1 MSIFSPWK
9 RDFPIFFSHAHPDL
23 SYLDSAATC
32 LTPKHVA
39 DAMYHYQCYCHAN
52 SHKGLYQ
59 LSASVTERVETA
71 RQRVADF
78 LHASSPESIIF
89 TTGTTESLNLVASS
103 YIAQKMSPDANIVI
117 SAAEHHAN
125 LLPWQRLCHQV
136 NAELRVVKLDERGV
150 IDFANLVE
158 QVDHNTVAIA
168 VCHSSNVIGKF
179 NPVKKICQFARQ
191 KGIPSIVDG
200 AQAVCH
206 GMVDVEDI
214 DCDFYAFSGHKL
226 YGPTG
231 CGVLY
236 CRAQLIEQMEPYQVG
251 GGVIEDVTFAQSRY
265 LSGPLKF
272 EAGSHN
278 VASIVGLVE
287 ALDYLEDISWKDIN
301 QYLDNLSR
309 YMQKSL
315 AELDFVQPLI
325 GKSFDG
331 TINEVATSPY
341 LFSFQLRGVHCHD
354 VASMLDS
361 ENVAVRAGHHCAQPL
376 HQLLAKNASVRASLG
391 IYNSYSDVD
400 RLVNGLSHTHLLMA
414 IDQ

>member
-1 MSIFSPWK
+1 MSIISPWK

-23 SYLDSAATC
+23 CYLDSAATC

-59 LSASVTERVETA
+59 LSASVTERVESA

-78 LHASSPESIIF
+78 LHASSPESIVF
-89 TTGTTESLNLVASS
+89 TTGTTESLNLVAAS
-103 YIAQKMSPDANIVI
+103 YIAQRMTPESNIVI
-117 SAAEHHAN
+117 SEAEHHAN
-125 LLPWQRLCHQV
+125 LLPWQRLCQQY
-136 NAELRVVKLDERGV
+136 NAELRVVKLDQQGI
-150 IDFANLVE
+150 IDFAKLIE
-158 QVDHNTVAIA
+158 EVDHNTLAIA

-179 NPVKKICQFARQ
+179 NPIKKICQYAKQ
-191 KGIPSIVDG
+191 KGIASIVDG
-200 AQAVCH
+200 AQAVTH

-236 CRAQLIEQMEPYQVG
+236 CRAGLIDEMQPYQVG
-251 GGVIEDVTFAQSRY
+251 GGVIEDVSYNQSRY
-265 LSGPLKF
+265 LKGPLKF

-278 VASIVGLVE
+278 VASIVGLIE

-301 QYLDNLSR
+301 QYLENLSR

-315 AELDFVQPLI
+315 SELSFVQPLI
-325 GKSFDG
+325 DKCSDS
-331 TINEVATSPY
+331 TARNEQVAPY
-341 LFSFQLRGVHCHD
+341 LFSFQLNGVHCHD

-376 HQLLAKNASVRASLG
+376 HQRLGKNASVRASLG

-414 IDQ
+414 ID